1 MDQEYIIDRHRKIDL
16 LSTFFGTAGEVTN
29 GIEDLMSCTADPEQ
43 SRVPSTTVATL
54 KTAGTVSS
62 GSGNISNASSVGNT
76 MDMIGIR
83 EVKENRKSTVII
95 SHGNMFAKKINIGDN
110 FSGFGEYIYKYMDF
124 AYCIEGSGIKFMPA
138 VEVTRQGSVL
148 IQLENTKGFVKSIRG
163 KG

>member
-1 MDQEYIIDRHRKIDL
+1 MDQEHIIDRHRKIDL
-16 LSTFFGTAGEVTN
+16 LSTFFGTAGEVTD
-29 GIEDLMSCTADPEQ
+29 GIEDLMRSIAYPAQ
-43 SRVPSTTVATL
+43 SMVPSTAVETL
-54 KTAGTVSS
+54 KTAGMVSS
-62 GSGNISNASSVGNT
+62 GPGNISNVSSAGNT
-76 MDMIGIR
+76 MDMIGIQ

-95 SHGNMFAKKINIGDN
+95 SHGNMFAKKINLGDN

-124 AYCIEGSGIKFMPA
+124 AYCIEDFGIKFMPA